1 MPQEIHIFKDLRKLL
16 AFGSGVGIEIG
27 ATDLTV
33 VVARVRPNHVRVP
46 GRLLIE
52 DYASRPASEW
62 GAEYAAFLKSVGANR
77 LSATVLLPRR
87 EVIVRHVALPG
98 VAKKDLESAL
108 RFQIDT
114 LHPYGEDEI
123 VWAWSP
129 LAFGNVLVG
138 IVRRQTV
145 ERYAAIFAE
154 AGIAVASFT
163 FSAAAVHA
171 AIRTNTAV
179 AQPSEGFVALGHS
192 ASGGVE
198 VYGESV
204 ARPVYSADFDLPA
217 ERAAALALSELRLPP
232 NTPPKMVEEVLPRP
246 EVNPVENDLSRN
258 ARPYATA
265 LAGACPRLAP
275 AANLLPP
282 EHRRNNSRAVF
293 IPSIVL
299 AALVLLIAGAMA
311 AYASWSEKRY
321 LQDIQAEIARLEP
334 ARRKAE
340 SLDKQTQ
347 QARLRAQLL
356 DDFRLQTRKDLDAL
370 NEITRIVEY
379 PAWTTQLQMNRTSAR
394 LAGEAP
400 QTATLVKILDG
411 SPFFERTNILS
422 SNPGAKGEG
431 FMVMTNRRAGK

>member
-1 MPQEIHIFKDLRKLL
+1 MPQEIHIFKSLRKVL

-27 ATDLTV
+27 AADLTV

-46 GRLLIE
+46 GRLVIE
-52 DYASRPASEW
+52 NYVSRPAAEW
-62 GAEYAAFLKSVGANR
+62 GAEYAGFLRSVGASR

-87 EVIVRHVALPG
+87 EVIVRHVPLPG
-98 VAKKDLESAL
+98 VARKDLESAL

-138 IVRRQTV
+138 IVRRQMV
-145 ERYAAIFAE
+145 ERYASTFAE
-154 AGIAVASFT
+154 AGVAVASFT

-171 AIRTNTAV
+171 AVRTNTAT
-179 AQPSEGFVALGHS
+179 PPPLEGFVALGQS

-204 ARPVYSADFDLPA
+204 ARPVYSADFNLPA
-217 ERAAALALSELRLPP
+217 PRAAALALSELRLAPD
-232 NTPPKMVEEVLPRP
+232 TAPKLIEELLPRP
-246 EVNPVENDLSRN
+246 EVNPVEHDIASN

-299 AALVLLIAGAMA
+299 AAIALLIAGSMA

-321 LQDIQAEIARLEP
+321 LRDVQAEIARLEP

-340 SLDKQTQ
+340 SFDKQTQ

-356 DDFRLQTRKDLDAL
+356 DDFRLQTRKDLEAL
-370 NEITRIVEY
+370 NEITRIIEY
-379 PAWTTQLQMNRTSAR
+379 PAWTSLLQMNRSSAR
-394 LAGEAP
+394 LGGEAP
-400 QTATLVKILDG
+400 QTSALVKILDS
-411 SPFFERTNILS
+411 SPFFERTSILS
-422 SNPGAKGEG
+422 SNPGSKGEG
-431 FMVMTNRRAGK
+431 FQIQTNRRAGK